1 MQGLGA
7 DQANIIEGALTIN
20 TAKTEEVMT
29 SFDKVELILSLDQV
43 MTKELL
49 LKIKDNGFSRIPVKT
64 NQNTRFIIGVLLS
77 KSLIG
82 LDVSDGK
89 TIRQLY
95 QEDKIQVKVPLY
107 LSKQSNMSRVAR
119 AFKEGQSHMAIVLED
134 NKQAQLMRNLADNT
148 HRRID
153 MGTRDKKKGDE
164 LQAELLNLIETDITK
179 LNEASQI
186 GIITLENVIERI
198 LQIDIHDEHDRDAA
212 NSALKR

>member
-82 LDVSDGK
+82 IDVSKNK
-89 TIRQLY
+89 TIR
-95 QEDKIQVKVPLY
+95 
-107 LSKQSNMSRVAR
+107 
-119 AFKEGQSHMAIVLED
+119 
-134 NKQAQLMRNLADNT
+134 
-148 HRRID
+148 
-153 MGTRDKKKGDE
+153 
-164 LQAELLNLIETDITK
+164 
-179 LNEASQI
+179 
-186 GIITLENVIERI
+186 
-198 LQIDIHDEHDRDAA
+198 
-212 NSALKR
+212 